1 MNFNTFPSLPPELE
15 ITIIDLLRHDKASM
29 SACSLVCFRWLA
41 VSRTHL
47 FHTVTIYHLPP
58 THGRAAFGT

>member
-1 MNFNTFPSLPPELE
+1 MTFDTFPSLPPELE
-15 ITIIDLLRHDKASM
+15 SPIIDLLRDDKASM

-47 FHTVTIYHLPP
+47 FHTVTIYH
-58 THGRAAFGT
+58 

>member
-15 ITIIDLLRHDKASM
+15 ITIIDLLRHDKTSM

-47 FHTVTIYHLPP
+47 FHTVTINHL
-58 THGRAAFGT
+58 